1 MEKDNKYY
9 EIIKNIVKNH
19 RKYYGYEAILEDI
32 IDDIYKHAKSV
43 INTIKNEEVVIS
55 YLQKLAAVSII
66 TVPKRLNFHK
76 ELKHRVISTDIQN
89 SLPVNS
95 YTETQ
100 KTEPAPS
107 VVQEPAPVV
116 QKANVEFVDKMINS
130 IDTASITNNTADN
143 LLSDSGDEQDVFADL
158 SEDSVEVIEPAEENF
173 ESNDTE
179 TIETISQDA
188 DNNVENIELIEE
200 SEEELSFG
208 NFESEQEAIN
218 SADTDEF
225 EPVLIETVDDNQ
237 TEEIESNDE
246 IETDSFEIIE
256 PETDVED
263 GTDTEEFVSVLSES
277 VEDNPIEEI
286 ESNDEIETDSFE
298 ILESETDVE
307 DGADTEEFDSDL
319 ADANS
324 DESEEEIETISDM
337 AEVEDSDLTISLLD
351 DAEEDSA
358 IQIAET
364 HEELSGDDEIEELGY
379 QDEVINEDDAVNIET
394 ASESDIENIGPVE
407 SIELDDTDE
416 VISDENLEDDNAVF
430 ELETENMS
438 EDGSDDTDEIE
449 VLNTVSEENNLD
461 VQLNAEDESIEL
473 ESFDSDSISFVNDS
487 VDMQELDHIQETET
501 FDFIDDT
508 EDTFALTED
517 SGLEFIDDNNI
528 SDESSEKSEPAPEH
542 LFKPVDYSM
551 FNFVPD
557 IHDENIDIQGL
568 ETKLMQLNSQKPEL
582 NIIDIFDLKYKQN
595 LPITEIAEKLQM
607 NKQDVITAI
616 DEIVELI

>member
-1 MEKDNKYY
+1 MEKDNEYY

-32 IDDIYKHAKSV
+32 IDDIYKHAQSV

-179 TIETISQDA
+179 TIETISQDS

-225 EPVLIETVDDNQ
+225 EPVLIESVEDNSI
-237 TEEIESNDE
+237 EEIESNNE
-246 IETDSFEIIE
+246 IETDSFEILE
-256 PETDVED
+256 SETDVEE

-324 DESEEEIETISDM
+324 EESEEEIETISDM
-337 AEVEDSDLTISLLD
+337 AEVEDSDFTISLLG

-438 EDGSDDTDEIE
+438 EDGSEDTDEIE

-487 VDMQELDHIQETET
+487 VDMQELNQVQETET
-501 FDFIDDT
+501 LDFIDDT
-508 EDTFALTED
+508 EDTFAMTED
-517 SGLEFIDDNNI
+517 SGLEVIDDNNI